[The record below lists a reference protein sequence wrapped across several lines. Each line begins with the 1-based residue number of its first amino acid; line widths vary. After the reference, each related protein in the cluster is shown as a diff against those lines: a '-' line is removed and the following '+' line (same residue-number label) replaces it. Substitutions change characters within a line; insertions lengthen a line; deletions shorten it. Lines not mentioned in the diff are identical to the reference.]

1 MKTLSS
7 ICEKELASMKDDRV
21 ILCDYVM
28 TPAGPTLMNEPVLA
42 HDYVCGYCNGKSHY
56 CPCLDPR
63 TSDKKVWL
71 CANVSCD
78 VYKRKSYHQATTTPA
93 IPKRALEWPVFC
105 EINGIG
111 NVHHEVKFEK
121 IDQSKPK
128 IEYLL
133 KFGTKPS
140 GIIFMQGTAGS
151 GKTYACMGVCE
162 YYTRRNTSC
171 MFSTQRQ
178 MMVNWIAAT
187 QPGQYTNYVERVTSC
202 NLLVVDDFGTGDVS
216 PGFMAFFMDLINT
229 RMQWTDRGTIITTN
243 LPDREFTSYCGAA
256 LNDRIKTGQKF
267 VFNEKTR
274 RVPTVL

>member
-1 MKTLSS
+1 MTLVSA
-7 ICEKELASMKDDRV
+7 ICENMLESMKDERV

-28 TPAGPTLMNEPVLA
+28 TPAGPTLMCDPVLSSNYA
-42 HDYVCGYCNGKSHY
+42 CGYCNGNAHY
-56 CPCLDPR
+56 TPLFDPKV
-63 TSDKKVWL
+63 SDKKIWL
-71 CANVSCD
+71 CANASCD
-78 VYKRKSYHQATTTPA
+78 VYKRKNYHQATTTPP
-93 IPKRALEWPVFC
+93 IPKRSLEWALFC

-111 NVHHEVKFEK
+111 DVHHEVKFEK
-121 IDQSKPK
+121 IDQSSGK

-133 KFGTKPS
+133 KFCSKPQ

-162 YYTRRNTSC
+162 FYTRKHISC

-178 MMVNWIAAT
+178 MMVSWMT
-187 QPGQYTNYVERVTSC
+187 SSQPGKFSNYVDRVTTC

-216 PGFMAFFMDLINT
+216 PGFMSFFMDLVNT
-229 RMQWTDRGTIITTN
+229 RMQWSDRGTIITTN
-243 LPDREFTSYCGAA
+243 LPDKEFASYCGAA

-274 RVPTVL
+274 RKPIVL